1 MKIEIKGKIKL
12 DEVVKYYTQSLMTYM
27 TPQCDEDIPLL
38 YDYLDKLDTIRSTD
52 FRNTF
57 PELLHILN
65 NE

>member
-1 MKIEIKGKIKL
+1 MDKKIKGKIKL

-27 TPQCDEDIPLL
+27 TPQYDKDIPLL

>member
-1 MKIEIKGKIKL
+1 
-12 DEVVKYYTQSLMTYM
+12 M
-27 TPQCDEDIPLL
+27 TPRRDKDIPFL
-38 YDYLDKLDTIRSTD
+38 YDYLDKLDIIRSTD